1 MKGNDL
7 KINEMTTKNY
17 YRRSIHQLSG
27 MNAIQ
32 RSPDVCGLASR
43 ENSQSLTKNNQS
55 PVVYK
60 QSLLN

>member
-1 MKGNDL
+1 
-7 KINEMTTKNY
+7 MTTKNY